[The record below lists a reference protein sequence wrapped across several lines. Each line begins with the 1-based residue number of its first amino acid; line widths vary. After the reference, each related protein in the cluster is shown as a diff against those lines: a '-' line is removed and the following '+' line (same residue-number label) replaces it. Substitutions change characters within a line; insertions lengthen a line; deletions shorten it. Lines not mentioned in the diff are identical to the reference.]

1 MEPLIIDMEEKVFKQ
16 LQTVADELGYPC
28 YVVGGYV
35 RDHLMGLPN
44 DDIDIVV
51 VGSGPKM
58 AKAFAKSVG
67 SSVQIFE
74 NFGTAKVDFEGLE
87 IEFVGA
93 RKESYQRGSR
103 NPIVEDGTLIDDLTR
118 RDFTINAMAICLNKD
133 SYGQV
138 VDLFGGMDDL
148 RKGILKT
155 PTDPEVTFND
165 DPLRILRCIRFAT
178 RFGFNIEK
186 DTWISII
193 KNKERLKI
201 ITQERITTE
210 LNKTL
215 SQSDEPGRGIT
226 LLKESGLL
234 DMILPEVAILD
245 RTDEELVGQHH
256 KNNFWHTVQVLNN
269 VALKSSNLWLRW
281 AALLHDIGKEPTKR
295 FDKEVG
301 WTFYGHEHA
310 GAAMIEGIFRR
321 LKQPLGKELEYVKKI
336 VSMHMRP
343 SMISTHEATDSAVRR
358 LLADAGE
365 DFDDLMILCE
375 SDLTTKNDE
384 KRARIGQH
392 FIRLHSMVD
401 DLRARD
407 YVRLFQPVIGGS
419 EIMEILGLRP
429 GRAVGDLKQVLK
441 DAVLDGSVPNEEEP
455 LIKLLKQKASEMGL
469 YANP

>member
-44 DDIDIVV
+44 DDIDVVV

-87 IEFVGA
+87 VEFVGA

-155 PTDPEVTFND
+155 PTDPEITFND

-245 RTDEELVGQHH
+245 RTD
-256 KNNFWHTVQVLNN
+256 
-269 VALKSSNLWLRW
+269 
-281 AALLHDIGKEPTKR
+281 
-295 FDKEVG
+295 
-301 WTFYGHEHA
+301 
-310 GAAMIEGIFRR
+310 
-321 LKQPLGKELEYVKKI
+321 
-336 VSMHMRP
+336 
-343 SMISTHEATDSAVRR
+343 
-358 LLADAGE
+358 
-365 DFDDLMILCE
+365 
-375 SDLTTKNDE
+375 
-384 KRARIGQH
+384 
-392 FIRLHSMVD
+392 
-401 DLRARD
+401 
-407 YVRLFQPVIGGS
+407 
-419 EIMEILGLRP
+419 
-429 GRAVGDLKQVLK
+429 
-441 DAVLDGSVPNEEEP
+441 
-455 LIKLLKQKASEMGL
+455 
-469 YANP
+469 